1 MACPAGEKK
10 SLPSQFPGFNSIFIE
25 TNNIVNYLLKKERKV
40 LINNIQAF
48 SLKGSTCSC
57 ISPHKFITTGIGY
70 RIVRESC
77 LQSIWSL
84 LITMALY
91 FLKNVTLCIWLP
103 PVSSKVS
110 SPKFI
115 NKSNQRS
122 ISTTSSWAFVFLG
135 QSVMCFFFFA
145 WVINL
150 LPVYIACWIC
160 CCLSASGFHRND
172 IALLSKASPHKL
184 AQAQYLFKIFENN
197 YYICGR
203 NFPVVITHH
212 MGTLKMTRQHIR
224 AFWSSFHPI

>member
-57 ISPHKFITTGIGY
+57 ISPHKFITTVIGY

-135 QSVMCFFFFA
+135 QSVMCFFFFLRESL
-145 WVINL
+145 ICCQFL
-150 LPVYIACWIC
+150 LPVESVAVSLPRDSIEMISLSLAKLHLTNWHKHNIC
-160 CCLSASGFHRND
+160 
-172 IALLSKASPHKL
+172 SKFL
-184 AQAQYLFKIFENN
+184 KIT
-197 YYICGR
+197 
-203 NFPVVITHH
+203 ITFAVEIF
-212 MGTLKMTRQHIR
+212 L
-224 AFWSSFHPI
+224 